1 MLTLVGL
8 AALAAGA
15 GAAEDVVAL
24 EKLWPGIHD
33 STEQT
38 VVNTDRGVVGWTEG
52 VTHRVRTIVAPISVP
67 WLGPHVLYLEEF
79 MQDEPDEVRR
89 QVILQLKPQGPP
101 EEAVRVHLFSFAQP
115 ARWSHLDRRPRL
127 AATLEAGDVVAAE
140 GCDLVMARD
149 GGQFM
154 GGTVGHACSD
164 ARVGTHRYID
174 YQLVIGEDIYWYH
187 RRVLREPSDE
197 LGEEVIGYNWFE
209 MNEARL
215 FTCRIDWSATGQ
227 AADLKPLQRIEL
239 RDQGGHARFSTP
251 DGRMLELILHSQ
263 DWPFMGERD
272 ALILMVQMQ
281 GADAPLSSAWAEID
295 TQQVALQMDWLRVR
309 CGPLVPETDELSGA
323 LVAPAYRYPA
333 RAPG

>member
-15 GAAEDVVAL
+15 GAATDVEAL
-24 EKLWPGIHD
+24 ERLWAGIHD
-33 STEQT
+33 SSEQT

-52 VTHRVRTIVAPISVP
+52 VTHRVRTIVAPVDIP
-67 WLGPHVLYLEEF
+67 WLGHHVLYLEEF
-79 MQDEPDEVRR
+79 LQDEPDEVRR
-89 QVILQLKPQGPP
+89 QMLLQLEPQGPP
-101 EEAVRVHLFSFAQP
+101 EVSVRVHLFSLVQP
-115 ARWSHLDRRPRL
+115 TKWNHLDRRPRL
-127 AATLEAGDVVAAE
+127 AATLQKGDVAAGD
-140 GCDLVMARD
+140 GCDLVLARD

-154 GGTVGHACSD
+154 GGTVGHGCA
-164 ARVGTHRYID
+164 ARAGAGRYLD

-187 RRVLREPSDE
+187 RRVLHARNDE
-197 LGEEVIGYNWFE
+197 LSEEVIGYNWFE
-209 MNEARL
+209 LNAARL
-215 FTCRIDWSATGQ
+215 FTCRIDWSATGRP
-227 AADLKPLQRIEL
+227 ADLKPLQRLEV
-239 RDQGGHARFSTP
+239 RDQGGRARFATP

-272 ALILMVQMQ
+272 ALILMIQVA
-281 GADAPLSSAWAEID
+281 GADAPLGSGWAEID
-295 TQQVALQMDWLRVR
+295 SQQVSLQADWLRVR